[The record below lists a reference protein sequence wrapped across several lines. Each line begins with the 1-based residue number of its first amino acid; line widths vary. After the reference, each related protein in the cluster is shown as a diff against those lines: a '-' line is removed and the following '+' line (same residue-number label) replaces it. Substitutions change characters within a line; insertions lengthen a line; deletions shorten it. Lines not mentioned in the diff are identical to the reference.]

1 MAREIVKKQNSSW
14 LFIIALVL
22 SIVIFLF
29 GMLLGNYI
37 AMEQLNTFKQT
48 EERLLVDLVALEIRD
63 SVLKE
68 DICSLSSKDLFEEKQ
83 NLGEMLTELERRMGK
98 ENQEVLAKKEIYELI
113 EIKTLQNLESIKK
126 ECNQNFNT
134 VIFFYTN
141 QKGDERGS
149 ADGCED
155 QGKILDQVVWDHNH
169 QEQGKRVYIFAF
181 DINSQNQ
188 ATKALMLKY
197 NITSVPELIING
209 NSYGYSIKEQI
220 EDVVK

>member
-1 MAREIVKKQNSSW
+1 MAKEIVKKQNSSW

-22 SIVIFLF
+22 ATVIFLF

-37 AMEQLNTFKQT
+37 AMTQLNTFKQT
-48 EERLLVDLVALEIRD
+48 EERFLIDLISLDIRD
-63 SVLKE
+63 SVLKQ
-68 DICSLSSKDLFEEKQ
+68 DVCGLSSKDLFEEKQ

-98 ENQEVLAKKEIYELI
+98 ENQDVLAKKEIYELI
-113 EIKTLQNLESIKK
+113 EIKTMQDLEEIKQS
-126 ECNQNFNT
+126 CNKDFNM
-134 VIFFYTN
+134 VLFFYTN
-141 QKGDERGS
+141 KKGDERGS

-169 QEQGKRVYIFAF
+169 QGQGKRVYIFAF

-197 NITSVPELIING
+197 NVTQVPELIING

-220 EDVVK
+220 EEVIK